1 MFFQTTSNRNWIVG
15 QRTDTVYSS
24 ANSFFIRDESAS
36 ATRLTIDTNGNVG
49 IGTTSPIGKLTV
61 QGNIEVN
68 YNSTT
73 ADSFV
78 RRTFLTAHAL
88 VNRGSNIAFGLL
100 DGGGLAGM
108 TVYNTASSASGYN
121 SQFIG
126 FNTHEGN
133 VSTDERMR
141 ITQSGYVGIGTFN
154 PNALLQ
160 INGDELIYANVA
172 GAVNSNKLIF
182 GSFANTNAAAI
193 YSQTTSASA
202 GDLILAPVA
211 SSVITERVRVK
222 SDGKVGIGTDA
233 PTTLLSVGPVGS
245 TSPASGLTFGGDAQ
259 ANLYRSAEDTIKTD
273 GSLIVAGALTVGTA
287 VNLNSH
293 VYGDKT
299 VTLTTASYTTVLTVN
314 MSSQTSCYVK
324 IGAFGDW
331 SSHGSVAF
339 VSELFIQNGNNAGY
353 GEPGTIITAHD
364 NTRGAA
370 GDKIDIQIVDPAAG
384 GTQNFLIQLKLIS
397 ATSSTFSSLITYHVM
412 GQKVSVT

>member
-1 MFFQTTSNRNWIVG
+1 MWWIFIWIYLQISGDVEKLFSNFYESRSGKTSSRNNIHLSFGNGVIFVD
-15 QRTDTVYSS
+15 QSS
-24 ANSFFIRDESAS
+24 NI
-36 ATRLTIDTNGNVG
+36 G
-49 IGTTSPIGKLTV
+49 IGT
-61 QGNIEVN
+61 
-68 YNSTT
+68 
-73 ADSFV
+73 
-78 RRTFLTAHAL
+78 
-88 VNRGSNIAFGLL
+88 
-100 DGGGLAGM
+100 
-108 TVYNTASSASGYN
+108 
-121 SQFIG
+121 
-126 FNTHEGN
+126 
-133 VSTDERMR
+133 VS
-141 ITQSGYVGIGTFN
+141 
-154 PNALLQ
+154 
-160 INGDELIYANVA
+160 
-172 GAVNSNKLIF
+172 
-182 GSFANTNAAAI
+182 
-193 YSQTTSASA
+193 
-202 GDLILAPVA
+202 
-211 SSVITERVRVK
+211 
-222 SDGKVGIGTDA
+222 

-245 TSPASGLTFGGDAQ
+245 TLPASGLTFGGDAQ

-314 MSSQTSCYVK
+314 LTIHTSCYVK

-331 SSHGSVAF
+331 GNHSAVAF

-370 GDKIDIQIVDPAAG
+370 GDKIDIQIVDPAAA